1 MKPCFAG
8 FFAMRW
14 GILSLGF
21 LVAFPT
27 IALGQ
32 NPAEAFQEMFDRFAK
47 QSNAFMPGFFGELS
61 DEQLETLSR
70 VQVSTAEEQKFG
82 KQVIDR
88 FTDDCKKK
96 GITLTE
102 DGKDV
107 DYLQELCRSLK
118 SEMKNGKRY
127 TKLDVRIIEN
137 DSADA
142 FSIPGGRILV
152 TRGLL
157 DTVESEAAIV
167 GVLGHELS
175 HLDRGHQLLPLKH
188 SKLTSRSIDFR
199 DQMDW
204 MMVLFKPFRPEF
216 ETQADSDSVQ
226 WMMKLQYDAKELSK
240 LLNSWDQR
248 QDRQMPWMN
257 FIPGFVKSH
266 PDAGKRAQR
275 VLELST
281 DLRKRYPQ
289 ANYVGVRNLKLRI
302 PLSKQRF

>member
-1 MKPCFAG
+1 MKLCFAG
-8 FFAMRW
+8 FCATR
-14 GILSLGF
+14 IRIVTLVF
-21 LVAFPT
+21 LLAFPSK
-27 IALGQ
+27 APGQ
-32 NPAEAFQEMFDRFAK
+32 NPADAFQEMFERFAK

-70 VQVSTAEEQKFG
+70 VQVSIAEEQKFG

-88 FTDDCKKK
+88 FADDCKKK
-96 GITLTE
+96 GIALTQ
-102 DGKDV
+102 DGKDI

-127 TKLDVRIIEN
+127 SKLDIRIIEN
-137 DSADA
+137 DSSDA

-175 HLDRGHQLLPLKH
+175 HLDRGHQLLPLKQ

-199 DQMDW
+199 DQMEW
-204 MMVLFKPFRPEF
+204 MMVIFKPFRPEF
-216 ETQADSDSVQ
+216 EMQADSDAVQ

-240 LLNSWDQR
+240 LLDSWDQR

-275 VLELST
+275 VLELSA
-281 DLRKRYPQ
+281 DLSRQYPR

-302 PLSKQRF
+302 PFSKQRF

>member
-1 MKPCFAG
+1 
-8 FFAMRW
+8 MRW

-88 FTDDCKKK
+88 FADDCKKK

-240 LLNSWDQR
+240 LLDSWDQR

>member
-1 MKPCFAG
+1 
-8 FFAMRW
+8 MRW

-88 FTDDCKKK
+88 FADDCKKK

-118 SEMKNGKRY
+118 SEMKNRKRY